1 MPEIKEP
8 AMTDKREQLEAIAS
22 KAIQRGG
29 VRSVSFRTLADAVGV
44 KSASVHYHFPTKSDL
59 AHAVVAGYTERF
71 EEHLESVARKHRT
84 LSGKLNAF
92 IKVFD
97 EVLADDGLCLC
108 GMMAAELKALD
119 PATKQALKRFFRKA
133 EAWLEATIDAHS
145 DELASSMP
153 GKHLAKVL
161 MSGLE
166 GAVLLDRVDGG
177 DDRLKAMRAL
187 VKAVVV

>member
-1 MPEIKEP
+1 
-8 AMTDKREQLEAIAS
+8 MTDKREQLEAIAT
-22 KAIQRGG
+22 KAIQRDG

-59 AHAVVAGYTERF
+59 AHAVVSGYTTRF
-71 EEHLESVARKHRT
+71 EERLESVARKHRT
-84 LSGKLNAF
+84 LAGKLNAF
-92 IKVFD
+92 IKIFD
-97 EVLADDGLCLC
+97 EVLADDDLCLC
-108 GMMAAELKALD
+108 GMMAAELTALD
-119 PATKQALKRFFRKA
+119 PATQQALKRFFREA
-133 EAWLEATIDAHS
+133 EAWLETTIDAHA
-145 DELASSMP
+145 DELASKMP

-187 VKAVVV
+187 VKAIVA

>member
-1 MPEIKEP
+1 MS
-8 AMTDKREQLEAIAS
+8 DKREQLEAIATQ
-22 KAIQRGG
+22 AIQKDG

-59 AHAVVAGYTERF
+59 THAVVSTYTEAFVAR
-71 EEHLESVARKHRT
+71 LEALERKHRT

-92 IKVFD
+92 IRIFD
-97 EVLADDGLCLC
+97 EVLADDDLCLC
-108 GMMAAELKALD
+108 GMMAAELTSLD
-119 PATKQALKRFFRKA
+119 AATQHALKKFFSET
-133 EAWLEATIDAHS
+133 EAWLERTIDAHRN
-145 DELASSMP
+145 ELTAPLP

-177 DDRLKAMRAL
+177 DDRLRAMRAL
-187 VKAVVV
+187 VRAVLA